1 MEKIDLLDEKIRKA
15 INLIHRLREENRH
28 LKEELA
34 LHEEVNRKAKKIL
47 KENETYKDKINQ
59 IKEKLTKLLEKFEK
73 YKI

>member
-34 LHEEVNRKAKKIL
+34 LQEEVNRKAKKIL
-47 KENETYKDKINQ
+47 KENETYKGKINQ

>member
-15 INLIHRLREENRH
+15 INLIRRLREENRH

-34 LHEEVNRKAKKIL
+34 LQEEVNRKAKKIL
-47 KENETYKDKINQ
+47 KENETYKGKINQ

>member
-34 LHEEVNRKAKKIL
+34 LQEEINRKAKKIL
-47 KENETYKDKINQ
+47 KENETYKGKINQ

>member
-34 LHEEVNRKAKKIL
+34 LQEEINRKAKKIL